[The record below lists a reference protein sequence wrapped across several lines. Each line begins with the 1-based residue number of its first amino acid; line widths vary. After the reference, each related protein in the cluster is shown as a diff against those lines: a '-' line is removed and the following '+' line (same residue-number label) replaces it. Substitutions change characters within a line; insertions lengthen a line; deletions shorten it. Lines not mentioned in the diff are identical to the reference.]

1 MADPKS
7 YYVTVPY
14 CCSVSIRVTVDDGID
29 TPDDAL
35 DAAMMELDGHDASLQ
50 FVKKDGT
57 EVDREKVDIGE
68 GEFLKRISSGNVL
81 HASFSEIDWE
91 ETNG

>member
-1 MADPKS
+1 MPKS

-14 CCSVSIRVTVDDGID
+14 CCSVSIRVTVDEEID

-35 DAAMMELDGHDASLQ
+35 DAAMDELDSHDACLQ
-50 FVKKDGT
+50 FVKKDGK

-68 GEFLKRISSGNVL
+68 GQFLKRVSSGNVS
-81 HASFSEIDWE
+81 HVSFGEIEWE
-91 ETNG
+91 ETDG